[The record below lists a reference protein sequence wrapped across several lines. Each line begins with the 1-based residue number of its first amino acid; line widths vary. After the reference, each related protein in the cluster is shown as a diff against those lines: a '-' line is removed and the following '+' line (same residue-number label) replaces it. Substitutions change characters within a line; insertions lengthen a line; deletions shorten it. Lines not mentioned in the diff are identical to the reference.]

1 MSSKKIMIIYIKKV
15 LLFYEIRYIIALS
28 TGTSEKGGF
37 MCAVKRLSI
46 EERKNEIMQSAAR
59 LITEKGFSN
68 MTMED
73 VMLERLCQKGVYII
87 ITRILWTYLRI

>member
-1 MSSKKIMIIYIKKV
+1 
-15 LLFYEIRYIIALS
+15 
-28 TGTSEKGGF
+28 

-46 EERKNEIMQSAAR
+46 EERKNEIMQSATR

-73 VMLERLCQKGVYII
+73 VIAGTTMSKGVYII